1 LAKNSIFTGVSGSR
15 IARADSVAVIGLGRF
30 GQELALELMATG
42 TEVLGIDAREDV
54 VQRLNGKLTRVV
66 VADSTREEVLRELS
80 VDQFERVVVAI
91 GSDLQASILTASM
104 LVSLG
109 VPTIWAKA
117 LNDAHGRI
125 LSQLG
130 VHHVVYPEKEMGR
143 RVAHLVR
150 GAALDFLEI
159 DNDYV
164 IVKMNA
170 NSELVGRTLGES
182 RVRSRF
188 KITVLAIQHSDEVWL
203 PADSTSELEA
213 GDVILIGGSTKA
225 AEEFAQLV

>member
-1 LAKNSIFTGVSGSR
+1 M
-15 IARADSVAVIGLGRF
+15 
-30 GQELALELMATG
+30 ELMNTG

-54 VQRLNGKLTRVV
+54 VQRLNGQLTRVV
-66 VADSTREEVLRELS
+66 VADATREEVLRELA

-164 IVKMNA
+164 IVKMTA

-188 KITVLAIQHSDEVWL
+188 AVTVLAIQHSNAVWL
-203 PADSTSELEA
+203 PADATSVLEE
-213 GDVILIGGSTKA
+213 GDVILIGGTTRV
-225 AEEFAQLV
+225 AEEFAQIA

>member
-30 GQELALELMATG
+30 GQELSIELMNTG
-42 TEVLGIDAREDV
+42 TEVLGIDAREEV
-54 VQRLNGKLTRVV
+54 VQRLNGQLTRVV

-109 VPTIWAKA
+109 IPSIWAKA

-164 IVKMNA
+164 IVKMTA

-188 KITVLAIQHSDEVWL
+188 NVTILAIRHDDAMWL
-203 PADSTSELEA
+203 PADSLSELVD
-213 GDVILIGGSTKA
+213 GDVILVGGSTRA
-225 AEEFAQLV
+225 AEEFAQIV

>member
-225 AEEFAQLV
+225 AEEFAQIV

>member
-1 LAKNSIFTGVSGSR
+1 MAKNSIFTGVSGSR

-203 PADSTSELEA
+203 PADSTSELEE
-213 GDVILIGGSTKA
+213 GDVILIGGTTKA

>member
-1 LAKNSIFTGVSGSR
+1 LAKTTIFTGVSGSR

-30 GQELALELMATG
+30 GQELAMELMSTG

-54 VQRLNGKLTRVV
+54 VQRLNGQLTRVV
-66 VADSTREEVLRELS
+66 VADATREEVLRELA

-164 IVKMNA
+164 IVKMTA

-188 KITVLAIQHSDEVWL
+188 AVTVLAIQHSDAVWL
-203 PADSTSELEA
+203 PADANSVLEE
-213 GDVILIGGSTKA
+213 GDVILVGGGTRV
-225 AEEFAQLV
+225 AEEFAQIA

>member
-1 LAKNSIFTGVSGSR
+1 MAKNSIFTGVSGSR

>member
-1 LAKNSIFTGVSGSR
+1 MANQQPRTGKANR
-15 IARADSVAVIGLGRF
+15 KIAAADSVVVIGLGRF
-30 GQELALELMATG
+30 GQELAMELMNTG
-42 TEVLGIDAREDV
+42 TEVLGIDSREDV
-54 VQRLNGKLTRVV
+54 VQRLNGKLTKVV
-66 VADSTREEVLRELS
+66 VADSTDDEVLKQLA

-91 GSDLQASILTASM
+91 GSDIQASILTSSM
-104 LVSLG
+104 LVSLN
-109 VPTIWAKA
+109 VPNIWAKA

-164 IVKMNA
+164 IVKMEA
-170 NSELVGRTLGES
+170 NSALIGKALGES

-188 KITVLAIQHSDEVWL
+188 GVTVLAIQHSDAVWL
-203 PADSTSELEA
+203 PADSASELEA
-213 GDVILIGGSTKA
+213 GDVILIGGPTRS
-225 AEEFAQLV
+225 AEEFAQIV

>member
-1 LAKNSIFTGVSGSR
+1 
-15 IARADSVAVIGLGRF
+15 
-30 GQELALELMATG
+30 
-42 TEVLGIDAREDV
+42 
-54 VQRLNGKLTRVV
+54 
-66 VADSTREEVLRELS
+66 
-80 VDQFERVVVAI
+80 
-91 GSDLQASILTASM
+91 M

-170 NSELVGRTLGES
+170 NSELVGRALGES

>member
-1 LAKNSIFTGVSGSR
+1 MAKNSIFTGVSGSR

-54 VQRLNGKLTRVV
+54 VQHLNGKLTRVV

-225 AEEFAQLV
+225 AEEFAQIV

>member
-1 LAKNSIFTGVSGSR
+1 M
-15 IARADSVAVIGLGRF
+15 
-30 GQELALELMATG
+30 ELMNTG

-54 VQRLNGKLTRVV
+54 VQRLNGQLTRVV
-66 VADSTREEVLRELS
+66 VADATREEVLRELA

-164 IVKMNA
+164 IVKMTA

-188 KITVLAIQHSDEVWL
+188 AVTVLAIQHSDAVWL
-203 PADSTSELEA
+203 PADATSVLEE
-213 GDVILIGGSTKA
+213 GDVILIGGATRV
-225 AEEFAQLV
+225 AEEFAQIV

>member
-125 LSQLG
+125 LGQLG

-170 NSELVGRTLGES
+170 NSELVGKTLGES

-213 GDVILIGGSTKA
+213 GDVILIGGATKA

>member
-1 LAKNSIFTGVSGSR
+1 MAKNSIFTGASGNR
-15 IARADSVAVIGLGRF
+15 IAQADSVAVIGLGRF
-30 GQELALELMATG
+30 GQDLALELMKNG
-42 TEVLGIDAREDV
+42 TEVLGIDADEEV
-54 VQRLNGKLTRVV
+54 VQRLNGQLTRVV

-80 VDQFERVVVAI
+80 VDQFDRVVVSI
-91 GSDLQASILTASM
+91 GSDIEASILTASM

-109 VPTIWAKA
+109 VSTIWAKA

-164 IVKMNA
+164 IVKMSA
-170 NSELVGRTLGES
+170 NSELIGRTLAES
-182 RVRSRF
+182 RVRARF
-188 KITVLAIQHSDEVWL
+188 KVTVLAIRHSDAEWL
-203 PADSTSELEA
+203 PAEATSEFAA
-213 GDVILIGGSTKA
+213 GDVILIGGSTRA
-225 AEEFAQLV
+225 AEEFAQIV

>member
-1 LAKNSIFTGVSGSR
+1 M
-15 IARADSVAVIGLGRF
+15 
-30 GQELALELMATG
+30 ELMQTG

-66 VADSTREEVLRELS
+66 VADSTREEVLRELA

-164 IVKMNA
+164 IVKMTA

-188 KITVLAIQHSDEVWL
+188 AVTVLAIQHSDAVWL
-203 PADSTSELEA
+203 PADANSVLEE
-213 GDVILIGGSTKA
+213 GDVILVGGTTRV
-225 AEEFAQLV
+225 AEEFAQIV

>member
-54 VQRLNGKLTRVV
+54 VQHLNGKLTRVV

-225 AEEFAQLV
+225 AEEFAQIV

>member
-1 LAKNSIFTGVSGSR
+1 M
-15 IARADSVAVIGLGRF
+15 
-30 GQELALELMATG
+30 ELMYTG

-54 VQRLNGKLTRVV
+54 VQRLNGQLTRVV
-66 VADSTREEVLRELS
+66 VADATREEVLRELA

-164 IVKMNA
+164 IVKMTA

-188 KITVLAIQHSDEVWL
+188 AVTVLAIQHSDAVWL
-203 PADSTSELEA
+203 PADATSVLEE
-213 GDVILIGGSTKA
+213 GDVILIGGTTRV
-225 AEEFAQLV
+225 AEEFAQIV

>member
-1 LAKNSIFTGVSGSR
+1 MANQQPRSGKANR
-15 IARADSVAVIGLGRF
+15 KIAAADSVVVIGLGRF
-30 GQELALELMATG
+30 GQELAMELMHTG
-42 TEVLGIDAREDV
+42 TEVLGIDSREDV
-54 VQRLNGKLTRVV
+54 VQRLNGKLTKVV
-66 VADSTREEVLRELS
+66 VADSTDDEVLKQLA

-91 GSDLQASILTASM
+91 GSDIQASILTSSM
-104 LVSLG
+104 LVSLN
-109 VPTIWAKA
+109 VPNIWAKA

-164 IVKMNA
+164 IVKMEA
-170 NSELVGRTLGES
+170 NSALIGNALGES

-188 KITVLAIQHSDEVWL
+188 GVTVLAIQHSDAVWL

-213 GDVILIGGSTKA
+213 GDVILVGGSTRA
-225 AEEFAQLV
+225 AEEFAQIV

>member
-170 NSELVGRTLGES
+170 NSELVGKTLGES

-203 PADSTSELEA
+203 PADTNSELEA

>member
-1 LAKNSIFTGVSGSR
+1 M
-15 IARADSVAVIGLGRF
+15 
-30 GQELALELMATG
+30 ELMNTG

-54 VQRLNGKLTRVV
+54 VQRLNGQLTRVV
-66 VADSTREEVLRELS
+66 VADATREEVLRELA

-164 IVKMNA
+164 IVKMTA

-188 KITVLAIQHSDEVWL
+188 AVTVLAIQHSDAVWL
-203 PADSTSELEA
+203 PADANSVLEE
-213 GDVILIGGSTKA
+213 GDVILIGGATRV
-225 AEEFAQLV
+225 AEEFAQIV

>member
-1 LAKNSIFTGVSGSR
+1 M
-15 IARADSVAVIGLGRF
+15 
-30 GQELALELMATG
+30 ELMSTG

-54 VQRLNGKLTRVV
+54 VQRLNGQLTRVV
-66 VADSTREEVLRELS
+66 VADATREEVLRELA

-164 IVKMNA
+164 IVKMTA

-188 KITVLAIQHSDEVWL
+188 AVTVLAIQHSDAVWL
-203 PADSTSELEA
+203 PADANSVLEE
-213 GDVILIGGSTKA
+213 GDVILIGGATRV
-225 AEEFAQLV
+225 AEEFAQIV

>member
-1 LAKNSIFTGVSGSR
+1 M
-15 IARADSVAVIGLGRF
+15 
-30 GQELALELMATG
+30 ELMNTG

-66 VADSTREEVLRELS
+66 VADSTREEVLRELA

-188 KITVLAIQHSDEVWL
+188 KITVLAIQHSDAVWL
-203 PADSTSELEA
+203 PADANSVLEA
-213 GDVILIGGSTKA
+213 GDVILVGGGTRV
-225 AEEFAQLV
+225 AEEFAQIA

>member
-1 LAKNSIFTGVSGSR
+1 MAKNSIFTGVSGSR

-30 GQELALELMATG
+30 GQELAIELMNTG
-42 TEVLGIDAREDV
+42 TEVLGIDAREEV
-54 VQRLNGKLTRVV
+54 VQRLNGQLTRVV
-66 VADSTREEVLRELS
+66 AADSTREEVLRELS

-109 VPTIWAKA
+109 IPSIWAKA

-164 IVKMNA
+164 IVKMTA

-188 KITVLAIQHSDEVWL
+188 NVTVLAIRHDDAVWL
-203 PADSTSELEA
+203 PADSLSELVD
-213 GDVILIGGSTKA
+213 GDVILIGGSTRA
-225 AEEFAQLV
+225 AEEFAQIV